1 MALINKQ
8 PKLSCHMASM
18 TINNRRLIKPV
29 MLICFCSAKFLKT
42 GFGPKKDHFKKNMQG
57 DLKHSVQ
64 ELTHISI
71 ECKNILF
78 CTEPRKTT
86 FSFFYRKENLNE
98 QIRMDTRNI
107 FKRRYTAK

>member
-8 PKLSCHMASM
+8 PKLSCYMASM

-42 GFGPKKDHFKKNMQG
+42 GFVPKRTILKNMQG

-71 ECKNILF
+71 ECKSVLF

-86 FSFFYRKENLNE
+86 FSFFYRKEN
-98 QIRMDTRNI
+98 
-107 FKRRYTAK
+107 